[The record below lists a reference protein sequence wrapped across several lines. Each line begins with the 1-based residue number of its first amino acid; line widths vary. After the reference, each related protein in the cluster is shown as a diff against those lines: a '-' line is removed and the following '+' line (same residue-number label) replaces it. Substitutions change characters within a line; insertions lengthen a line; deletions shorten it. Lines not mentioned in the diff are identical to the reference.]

1 MTEERMIRVN
11 IDQWQDMFEG
21 KSLTWNELSMI
32 LFGSEFELETPSF
45 YDLEPAPPKGWQE
58 RLHNVMPPTD
68 WRPICYDSQYNK
80 LNGCD
85 PLIITNSCAICPFLA
100 SRHKTKVTQKS
111 GGLDINLDIK

>member
-1 MTEERMIRVN
+1 MTDKILRIKNEESVSDVIINYLDGSGLRIYM
-11 IDQWQDMFEG
+11 
-21 KSLTWNELSMI
+21 NEK
-32 LFGSEFELETPSF
+32 EFESAL
-45 YDLEPAPPKGWQE
+45 PK
-58 RLHNVMPPTD
+58 D

-111 GGLDINLDIK
+111 GGLDINLDINRHKNDRRAANELHAPHR

>member
-1 MTEERMIRVN
+1 MTEERIIDYAIIERTFDKAGDAKAQWLMIKA
-11 IDQWQDMFEG
+11 ISD
-21 KSLTWNELSMI
+21 
-32 LFGSEFELETPSF
+32 
-45 YDLEPAPPKGWQE
+45 PAPPKGWQE

-100 SRHKTKVTQKS
+100 SRHKTKVTQKTQN
-111 GGLDINLDIK
+111 LDINLDIK